1 MASYKASALLLMILL
16 TLMADQSLASTEDGF
31 LKPTD
36 AGFLNPTDA
45 GFLKPT
51 DASEDGFLGCIGAF
65 AHFGRCI
72 QSLIRFITRKDSNP
86 LPECCDAVMSTEVE
100 CIANFLITGGLDGA
114 FAQEIYKFCALS
126 APPPEA
132 SGPAAPN
139 LPPSRP

>member
-1 MASYKASALLLMILL
+1 MESNFIGVKHSSQNGFKRLQDRKNGDNFLSSNIL
-16 TLMADQSLASTEDGF
+16 TGK
-31 LKPTD
+31 LK
-36 AGFLNPTDA
+36 LKDA

-65 AHFGRCI
+65 THFG
-72 QSLIRFITRKDSNP
+72 RKDSNP

-100 CIANFLITGGLDGA
+100 CIANSLITGGLDGA